1 MYARQKKL
9 LAHPLETAE
18 ESQLYITKSSPNT
31 DIIFLE
37 CMICCHLPMKN
48 NQVQVSTYNCVS
60 CKSVLQIIFLDD
72 IKIEINLRS
81 LMLTWKAVLHTVYL
95 ISLPKCKC

>member
-18 ESQLYITKSSPNT
+18 ESQLYITNSSPNT

-37 CMICCHLPMKN
+37 YDLLSSPHEKQSSAGRYL
-48 NQVQVSTYNCVS
+48 Y
-60 CKSVLQIIFLDD
+60 II
-72 IKIEINLRS
+72 
-81 LMLTWKAVLHTVYL
+81 VYIVRVYFKL
-95 ISLPKCKC
+95 FF